1 MKCVGFLNSFLHIY
15 DCASV
20 FSLIAEFFTFHRY
33 RLLQERGRQLN
44 ELEASQQQQQQQ
56 QQQEEQANRNTSVG
70 SIASL
75 SSLHT
80 ATSGDVSLLGI
91 AGAADSKKSTKSYGS
106 IHSSEGS
113 DKSSA
118 STVHMSSVVHTHL
131 PPTHRHSAAVNATTL
146 NTSTTHSPRHQVN
159 QSSQSS
165 QSSYS
170 MLPFS
175 SPVDSFWSPGGREYV
190 LEEDRED
197 EMELE
202 KLAEEICLLD
212 RDEDDREG

>member
-1 MKCVGFLNSFLHIY
+1 LCLCI
-15 DCASV
+15 
-20 FSLIAEFFTFHRY
+20 LINRCISFTFQRY

-44 ELEASQQQQQQQ
+44 ELEASQQQQ
-56 QQQEEQANRNTSVG
+56 EQANRNTSVG

-91 AGAADSKKSTKSYGS
+91 AGTGTGSKKSTKSYGS
-106 IHSSEGS
+106 IHTSECS

-118 STVHMSSVVHTHL
+118 SIVHSSSVVQTHL
-131 PPTHRHSAAVNATTL
+131 PPAHRHSTAVNTTNL
-146 NTSTTHSPRHQVN
+146 NNSTTQSTRPHQTN
-159 QSSQSS
+159 QSNQSHQSSQSS

-197 EMELE
+197 ELELE

>member
-1 MKCVGFLNSFLHIY
+1 MLN
-15 DCASV
+15 
-20 FSLIAEFFTFHRY
+20 RY

-44 ELEASQQQQQQQ
+44 ELEASQQQH
-56 QQQEEQANRNTSVG
+56 ANRNSSVG

-75 SSLHT
+75 SSIHT

-91 AGAADSKKSTKSYGS
+91 AGAGSKKSTKSYGS
-106 IHSSEGS
+106 IQSSEGS
-113 DKSSA
+113 DKSNA
-118 STVHMSSVVHTHL
+118 STVQTSSAVQTHL
-131 PPTHRHSAAVNATTL
+131 PPAHRNSTSSAVNTTSASH
-146 NTSTTHSPRHQVN
+146 STTHNTRTSQVN
-159 QSSQSS
+159 RAHPSSHT
-165 QSSYS
+165 

-197 EMELE
+197 ELELE